1 MATEC
6 ERTFISAKKLITPE
20 RNALSDATIEASE
33 YLKAW
38 WDQGLITRGLES
50 YGEKSW
56 YCVVL
61 SIIKSYFFSSQRLSF
76 LIWKALIPGL
86 AGRPTRPGREV
97 PAWIVRPVG
106 STGRRPR
113 GPAPCPWK
121 SRSQALTFRG
131 ASPPW

>member
-1 MATEC
+1 M
-6 ERTFISAKKLITPE
+6 
-20 RNALSDATIEASE
+20 LSDATIEASE

-76 LIWKALIPGL
+76 LIWKGLIPGQ
-86 AGRPTRPGREV
+86 AERSRPGLYGLWG
-97 PAWIVRPVG
+97 ALDAAQ
-106 STGRRPR
+106 R